1 MNAPITLE
9 GWQAW
14 RLLRSAGG
22 QVRMAGLAVV
32 GLDLGA
38 LLALGQAAG
47 ASPLTLAEILPEVE
61 DVIVHGLNA
70 QLRDMSHG

>member
-1 MNAPITLE
+1 MNAPVTLE
-9 GWQAW
+9 GWQIC
-14 RLLRSAGG
+14 RLLRSAAG

-47 ASPLTLAEILPEVE
+47 ACPLALAEILPEVE

-70 QLRDMSHG
+70 QLRDS